1 MLVRV
6 GDIVY
11 SQSRL
16 LALLLLIG
24 SALTSAASTEKQLSR
39 SEILNIQKAIKHCWY
54 PPERGFDL
62 PVKIGV
68 RVRNK
73 GKTIESVLLK
83 TSGSHLSDTAAL
95 HAVSSALTVDC
106 KARLMLK
113 KEKDLDLVVYFD
125 WGKESNGIRV
135 KETDSSR

>member
-1 MLVRV
+1 M
-6 GDIVY
+6 Y

-16 LALLLLIG
+16 LALLLLLM
-24 SALTSAASTEKQLSR
+24 SAALTSAASTEKQLSR
-39 SEILNIQKAIKHCWY
+39 SEILIIQKTIKHYWY

-68 RVRNK
+68 RVRDK
-73 GKTIESVLLK
+73 GKTIKSVLLK
-83 TSGSHLSDTAAL
+83 TSGNHLSDSAAL
-95 HAVSSALTVDC
+95 HAVSSALTGDC
-106 KARLMLK
+106 NARLMLK

-135 KETDSSR
+135 KEADSSR